1 MRVFKQ
7 AFVSTL
13 CGVLLAAVSAAGF
26 AQTYPNKPIRVIIAS
41 APGAPHD
48 IIVRLMA
55 EKLGAAL
62 KQPLVVENRAGAG
75 GNIGA
80 EFVAKSP
87 ADGYTL
93 LATIDTVM
101 TVNPHVYKKLTFRPE
116 HDLVPVIYMANTAQ
130 TLVCHPSVPAKNLN
144 EFITYARANPI
155 NYASGGPG
163 VPGHIAME
171 LFVAATGLKMTHVP
185 YKGPA
190 PAMQDVLAGQVPCG
204 FLSTPVVTP
213 HIKTGKLTGLA
224 VSQTKRSAIAPEIPT
239 AAEAGLAGYD
249 AQFGE
254 IILAPRGVPEPI
266 LRLLSDEMGK
276 VLALP
281 EIRERMMASDLEFV
295 PGTPA
300 TAAARLARESAKWKE
315 IVERIKLVVD

>member
-1 MRVFKQ
+1 MRVFTRT
-7 AFVSTL
+7 FVSAL
-13 CGVLLAAVSAAGF
+13 CGVLLAAASGAGF
-26 AQTYPNKPIRVIIAS
+26 AQAYPNKPIRVIIAS

-55 EKLGAAL
+55 DKLGAAL
-62 KQPLVVENRAGAG
+62 KQPLVIENRAGAG
-75 GNIGA
+75 GNIAA

-93 LATIDTVM
+93 LATIDTVV
-101 TVNPHVYKKLTFRPE
+101 TVNPHIFKKLAFRPE
-116 HDLVPVIYMANTAQ
+116 SDLVPVIYMADTAQ
-130 TLVCHPSVPAKNLN
+130 TLVCHPSVPAKNLT
-144 EFITYARANPI
+144 EFIAYARANPI

-171 LFVAATGLKMTHVP
+171 LFIAATGLKMTHVP

-204 FLSTPVVTP
+204 FLATPVVTP

-224 VSQTKRSAIAPEIPT
+224 VSKSRRSAIAPEIPT
-239 AAEAGLAGYD
+239 TAEAGLPGYE

-254 IILAPRGVPEPI
+254 MILAPRGVPEPI
-266 LRLLSDEMGK
+266 LRQLSEEMGK
-276 VLALP
+276 VLTLP
-281 EIRERMMASDLEFV
+281 EIRERMMASDLEYI

-300 TAAARLARESAKWKE
+300 TAAARLTRESAKWKE
-315 IVERIKLVVD
+315 VVERIKLVVD